1 MRVGR
6 TGDASILPRTFL
18 ARTAHGTAF
27 YRDRRLGLLARDE
40 RTGRWRG
47 LGPEELRRGYP
58 DAWRTWTRFAAP
70 LPAGPPGRVPRPGG
84 GHAA

>member
-1 MRVGR
+1 M
-6 TGDASILPRTFL
+6 ASLAFLPRTFL

-27 YRDRRLGLLARDE
+27 FWDRELGLLARDE

-47 LGPEELRRGYP
+47 LGADELRRGYP
-58 DAWRTWTRFAAP
+58 DAWWAWTRFAALLP
-70 LPAGPPGRVPRPGG
+70 LGGPRQMSRPGGG

>member
-1 MRVGR
+1 V
-6 TGDASILPRTFL
+6 ASLAFLPRTFL

-27 YRDRRLGLLARDE
+27 HWDRELGLLAQDE

-47 LGPEELRRGYP
+47 LGPDELRRGYP
-58 DAWRTWTRFAAP
+58 DAWWTWTRFAARRTA
-70 LPAGPPGRVPRPGG
+70 PAVRPGGG

>member
-1 MRVGR
+1 V
-6 TGDASILPRTFL
+6 ASLAFLPRTFL

-27 YRDRRLGLLARDE
+27 HWDRELGLLARDG

-47 LGPEELRRGYP
+47 LGPDELRRGYP
-58 DAWRTWTRFAAP
+58 DAWWAWTRFAA
-70 LPAGPPGRVPRPGG
+70 LRPPGTPARLPRPGG

>member
-1 MRVGR
+1 MRV
-6 TGDASILPRTFL
+6 ANLAFLPRTFL

-27 YRDRRLGLLARDE
+27 HWDRELGLLARDE

-47 LGPEELRRGYP
+47 LGPDELRRGYP
-58 DAWRTWTRFAAP
+58 DAWWAWTRFAA
-70 LPAGPPGRVPRPGG
+70 LLPPGGPRRLSRPGGG